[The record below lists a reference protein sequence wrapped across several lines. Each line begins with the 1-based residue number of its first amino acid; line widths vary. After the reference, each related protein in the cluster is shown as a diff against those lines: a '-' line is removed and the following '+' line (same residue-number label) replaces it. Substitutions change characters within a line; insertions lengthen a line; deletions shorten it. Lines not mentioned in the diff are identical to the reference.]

1 MIPEHEHI
9 MAPNKRLRNRLRSEA
24 DVAAVSE
31 VLGVIMML
39 AMVVSIMGGVWVF
52 LNPYISDFEDN
63 TNWNAANGIA
73 DRLEDRIDVA
83 ADSPEGTGIRHKL
96 GMRTSMLQGLS
107 LIHI

>member
-1 MIPEHEHI
+1 MIPNPQLTMPPARRHLSQASRREDETG
-9 MAPNKRLRNRLRSEA
+9 
-24 DVAAVSE
+24 VSE

-73 DRLEDRIDVA
+73 DRLEDRIDQVKMLTGFPMFVA
-83 ADSPEGTGIRHKL
+83 E
-96 GMRTSMLQGLS
+96 LQ
-107 LIHI
+107 

>member
-1 MIPEHEHI
+1 MIPKPQLT
-9 MAPNKRLRNRLRSEA
+9 MPPARRLLHQPSWREDESG
-24 DVAAVSE
+24 VSE

-63 TNWNAANGIA
+63 THWNAANGIA

-83 ADSPEGTGIRHKL
+83 ADSPDGT
-96 GMRTSMLQGLS
+96 
-107 LIHI
+107 